1 MPVAFISLLLLAAAA
16 QDVPSTLT
24 FNDVPFGKRETVTG
38 VWFTNFENSRFL
50 VCDGFDCD
58 SRSLS
63 DWSSIECLPEAC
75 AELTVAARR
84 ASSQWDLKQE
94 PTGIF
99 HVRFEGRIGLKKY
112 PSRYIGDGL
121 GRVLIERVLDVNL
134 PDEAASK

>member
-1 MPVAFISLLLLAAAA
+1 MPVAFIALLLLTAAA
-16 QDVPSTLT
+16 QDVPTTLT
-24 FNDVPFGKRETVTG
+24 FNDVPFGKRETITG
-38 VWFTNFENSRFL
+38 IWFSNFENSRFL

-84 ASSQWDLKQE
+84 ASNQWDLKQE
-94 PTGIF
+94 PSGHF
-99 HVRFEGRIGLKKY
+99 RVRFEGRIGLEKY

-121 GRVLIERVLDVNL
+121 GRVLIERVLVVKL
-134 PDEAASK
+134 PDKAASK

>member
-1 MPVAFISLLLLAAAA
+1 MSIATIPLILLAAT
-16 QDVPSTLT
+16 QGVPTTLT
-24 FNDVPFGKRETVTG
+24 FNEVPFGKRETITG
-38 VWFTNFENSRFL
+38 IWFTNFENSRFL

-84 ASSQWDLKQE
+84 ASNQWDLKQD
-94 PTGIF
+94 PSGDF
-99 HVRFEGRIGLKKY
+99 HVRFEGRVGLKKY

-121 GRVLIERVLDVNL
+121 GRVLIERVLDVSL